1 MAGMTQ
7 RSARRAQM
15 SGEGLSA
22 QEQGGVSQFGG
33 PPIGPP
39 VFAAPDWL
47 GDLAQTIEA
56 EIIPRLMLAHRVQRE
71 GLALPLSEGEHV
83 AQEDVIP
90 FAELVLHGHARD
102 ARLDAI
108 AGPREPIPCLCV
120 PSSSALPNPKD
131 QGARWHRLRLMG
143 IGGDLRAEVTVR
155 RWSVDSN
162 AFMTDAVYELCLPR
176 SAPGT
181 AADNPAL

>member
-56 EIIPRLMLAHRVQRE
+56 EIIPRLMLAHGDLVDLPPAGVSATTISARE
-71 GLALPLSEGEHV
+71 IHEFANLGVGEIVIGHALL
-83 AQEDVIP
+83 
-90 FAELVLHGHARD
+90 AELSKESD
-102 ARLDAI
+102 ADRISGPDHLLGRLDP
-108 AGPREPIPCLCV
+108 GDEP
-120 PSSSALPNPKD
+120 LP
-131 QGARWHRLRLMG
+131 
-143 IGGDLRAEVTVR
+143 
-155 RWSVDSN
+155 
-162 AFMTDAVYELCLPR
+162 
-176 SAPGT
+176 
-181 AADNPAL
+181 